1 VSNQVTDVDVR
12 RVSFVKKASTRDPR
26 RPTEPRRYLLFK
38 AEGATDSERTDDM
51 AATATAPRT
60 EAEVEQ
66 LESEWSDLLGQLHD
80 DLERMRSAETPAPIR
95 ERHERAYG
103 NLHRALIGLRSPEA
117 ASAAD
122 ARDRA
127 RDEDTTDGERALFA
141 KCEQIAKADP
151 TLSAAEQ
158 MRRAMTDSGTL
169 AAYYAESGTRPPA
182 PPTRPAALAK
192 AADGFAEHSGEVE
205 TRTDELVA
213 SGMRPSLAYAT
224 ALKQSG
230 HYAGAA
236 A

>member
-1 VSNQVTDVDVR
+1 MGGDT
-12 RVSFVKKASTRDPR
+12 
-26 RPTEPRRYLLFK
+26 
-38 AEGATDSERTDDM
+38 
-51 AATATAPRT
+51 ATATAPRT

-66 LESEWSDLLGQLHD
+66 LEREWSDLLGQLHD
-80 DLERMRSAETPAPIR
+80 DLERMRSDETPAPIR

-127 RDEDTTDGERALFA
+127 RDEDTTDGERSLFR
-141 KCEQIAKADP
+141 KCEQLAKADP

-158 MRRAMTDSGTL
+158 MRRAMTDPGTL

-192 AADGFAEHSGEVE
+192 AADGFAEHSSEVE
-205 TRTDELVA
+205 TRTDELVK
-213 SGMRPSLAYAT
+213 SGMRPSLAYAR
-224 ALKQSG
+224 ALKESG
-230 HYAGAA
+230 HYAAA
-236 A
+236 AA